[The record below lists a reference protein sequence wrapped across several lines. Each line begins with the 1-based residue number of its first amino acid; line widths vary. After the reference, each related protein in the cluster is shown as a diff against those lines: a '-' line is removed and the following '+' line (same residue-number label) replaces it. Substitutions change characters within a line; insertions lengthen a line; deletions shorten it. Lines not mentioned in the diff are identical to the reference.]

1 MKRKS
6 LSNRKLYIFVAGSIK
21 LKAER
26 DALKSMVQDLNANNR
41 LQRLGIDVD
50 IKSYEND
57 FKNQQEEYIK
67 YVKKKSDL
75 VFFVI
80 TDKIGNRTELELKE
94 ATLSYLETNRP
105 EICIFIQNEDTLQD
119 SDSRV
124 IKVREYLGEGFYAIR
139 FKDTEELKIEAR
151 KRVMKHVGIMYR
163 NIRDINEW
171 IIRIFIV
178 VLMAL
183 VVCFGW
189 KACDKDTQ
197 IIVPTSEET
206 IEKHPIILFA
216 GGGSAAQVVKQ
227 NYTDVLTI
235 ENSMYARMPSSHA
248 WTLLVEDIITPPG
261 IEYDGSNRKFYPVCL
276 SAEAAPDTFFTK
288 QCNENRLGERSVV
301 SYYLG
306 EDDLVLYIDSEYAQ
320 KKGWKDSINCIES
333 IEVNDL
339 VKLLKEDLGNV
350 TFYSTS
356 IGSGTMD
363 TYQKVIS
370 YCQRKSPQ
378 DRIDLG
384 EMMKQNKIKKYTE
397 LSFECPNEGGY
408 IVMGSKY
415 YFVADD
421 RNLDYHKMT
430 LTFNGQVISKDIY
443 LYFNCYNNGNSP
455 KFEIPKEVMEILL
468 KYFHIDKNPDIWN
481 KTLFKSE
488 HNDFYYVI
496 HNINKQVFVYLN
508 ERPDSLVT
516 FWGKIDN
523 AE

>member
-6 LSNRKLYIFVAGSIK
+6 PSNRKLYIFVAGSIK

-301 SYYLG
+301 SYYWG

-320 KKGWKDSINCIES
+320 KR
-333 IEVNDL
+333 V
-339 VKLLKEDLGNV
+339 
-350 TFYSTS
+350 
-356 IGSGTMD
+356 
-363 TYQKVIS
+363 
-370 YCQRKSPQ
+370 
-378 DRIDLG
+378 
-384 EMMKQNKIKKYTE
+384 
-397 LSFECPNEGGY
+397 
-408 IVMGSKY
+408 
-415 YFVADD
+415 
-421 RNLDYHKMT
+421 
-430 LTFNGQVISKDIY
+430 
-443 LYFNCYNNGNSP
+443 
-455 KFEIPKEVMEILL
+455 
-468 KYFHIDKNPDIWN
+468 
-481 KTLFKSE
+481 
-488 HNDFYYVI
+488 
-496 HNINKQVFVYLN
+496 
-508 ERPDSLVT
+508 
-516 FWGKIDN
+516 GKI
-523 AE
+523 A